1 MQVQVLDLSLGP
13 QSETLLSFEQRRIVT
28 EFPDAEARVF
38 KGNFY
43 VNNYL
48 DSFDNENDASTIA
61 RDISQLLD
69 WGGFSLTKWL
79 STSRRLL
86 EGLPL
91 DRRASSG
98 LDFKTQRP
106 SHREDVEAPLGRR
119 KGYLVE
125 LVYSSRTESLVL
137 FSSYQSDETSHNH
150 TYQLTTITHN

>member
-69 WGGFSLTKWL
+69 
-79 STSRRLL
+79 
-86 EGLPL
+86 
-91 DRRASSG
+91 
-98 LDFKTQRP
+98 
-106 SHREDVEAPLGRR
+106 
-119 KGYLVE
+119 
-125 LVYSSRTESLVL
+125 
-137 FSSYQSDETSHNH
+137 
-150 TYQLTTITHN
+150 